1 MICTCCCCASMTHL
15 TRQTCRLSQNHRPL
29 RVWGPVCCNTLT
41 DKLRGTQLK
50 FQLHN
55 NCKGRLNNRN
65 QNKPVLWTWTH
76 LGLLWS
82 EGTELALRKPS
93 LKMER
98 RHDSFSDLDRT
109 GGPQSS
115 LEPPR
120 SPAPEALRVISER
133 DVSGG
138 ADGSGWASGAKLSS
152 MICLALSQ
160 I

>member
-1 MICTCCCCASMTHL
+1 MC
-15 TRQTCRLSQNHRPL
+15 RQTAHSN
-29 RVWGPVCCNTLT
+29 LT
-41 DKLRGTQLK
+41 TKESRYQVS
-50 FQLHN
+50 
-55 NCKGRLNNRN
+55 NRS
-65 QNKPVLWTWTH
+65 WSWTH
-76 LGLLWS
+76 LELVWR

-93 LKMER
+93 LMMER

-120 SPAPEALRVISER
+120 SPAPEALRVTAER
-133 DVSGG
+133 DVSAGT
-138 ADGSGWASGAKLSS
+138 DGSGWANGAKLSS